1 MLTSLVLSAA
11 LLGLAHAT
19 LVDLNTTQS
28 DGVTI
33 LETKTFETTLTPAN
47 KIVVGGGTAGLT
59 IARRLAESSLKTS
72 VLVLEA
78 GGSGVGLNV
87 VTIPEKSFSFVGTD
101 IDWGFTIAPQEH
113 AGEYEINLSSGKIL
127 GGDSAVNGLV
137 WTRAS
142 KAEYDAFETLGS
154 PGWNWD
160 TLYAHMRKAEQLEY
174 PSASLIDE
182 YGYVVDASSLGES
195 GPVSVSFPAY
205 LPIQHKTLVEAS
217 VELGHT
223 FNTDAYSGDNAGV
236 YYSLSSQNTV
246 PVRETSEFAY
256 LTPWETHKQLTVFT
270 YATVSKI
277 NLDDSSEPKATG
289 VQVIFPDG
297 SEYTASLKSGGEVI
311 LSAGVV
317 RTPQLLEL
325 SGIGNSSILTPLGI
339 DVKVEL
345 PGVGANYEDHT
356 MALLT
361 YQLKDGYLSF
371 DALSYNETLLEEE
384 TELYSEG
391 EGWLTFAQAVVNFE
405 PIDVILTADEIEEA
419 KEILS
424 TKPESTPQDQ
434 FDILK
439 ELILNGTTQVE
450 YLLFNSFSAGDDKE
464 SNTSYVSLSITHTHP
479 LSRGS
484 IHINSTSIDDFPVI
498 NPNMFEAEWD
508 QWWLAKAT
516 AYGRKFF
523 QTQAFQ
529 EIVVSEEVYPGSSVS
544 TDDEWLEY
552 VKENLNAGYHS
563 AGTASLLPKESNGV
577 VGANLTVYGTQNL
590 RVVDLSI
597 LPMLISAHTQPAA
610 YAIGE
615 LAATLITTG
624 STNC

>member
-1 MLTSLVLSAA
+1 MFTKLVLSAV
-11 LLGLAHAT
+11 LLGLTRAA
-19 LVDLNTTQS
+19 LVDLNATQS
-28 DGVTI
+28 DGVKI
-33 LETKTFETTLTPAN
+33 LKKQTFDYVCYNSL
-47 KIVVGGGTAGLT
+47 IVVGGGTAGLT
-59 IARRLAESSLKTS
+59 VARRLAESSSKTS

-78 GGSGVGLNV
+78 GGSGVGKDV
-87 VTIPEKSFSFVGTD
+87 VTIPKNSFAFVGTE

-113 AGEYEINLSSGKIL
+113 AADAEINLSSGKIL
-127 GGDSAVNGLV
+127 GGDSSVNGLV

-160 TLYAHMRKAEQLEY
+160 TLYAHMQKAEQLEY

-182 YGYVVDASSLGES
+182 FGYVVDASSLGTS

-205 LPIQHKTLVEAS
+205 LPLQHKTLIEAS

-223 FNTDAYSGDNAGV
+223 FNTDAYGGENAGV

-256 LTPWETHKQLTVFT
+256 LTPWETHKQLTVLT

-277 NLDDSSEPKATG
+277 NLDKSAKATG

-297 SEYTASLKSGGEVI
+297 SKHTAGLKSGGEVI

-325 SGIGNSSILTPLGI
+325 SGIGDSSILTPLGI
-339 DVKVEL
+339 DIKVDL

-356 MALLT
+356 LTLLT
-361 YQLKDGYLSF
+361 YQLKDGILSF
-371 DALSYNETLLEEE
+371 DALSYNETLLAEE
-384 TELYSEG
+384 TALYSLG
-391 EGWLTFAQAVVNFE
+391 QGWLTFAQAVVNFE
-405 PIDVILTADEIEEA
+405 PIDVVLTADEIEEA
-419 KEILS
+419 KQILS
-424 TKPESTPQDQ
+424 TKPESIPQDQ
-434 FDILK
+434 FDIIK
-439 ELILNGTTQVE
+439 EQILNGTTQ
-450 YLLFNSFSAGDDKE
+450 FNSFSAGTTKE
-464 SNTSYVSLSITHTHP
+464 ANTSYISMAITHTHP

-484 IHINSTSIDDFPVI
+484 IHINSSSIDDYPII
-498 NPNMFEAEWD
+498 NPNMLEAEWD
-508 QWWLAKAT
+508 NWFLAKAT
-516 AYGRKFF
+516 AYGRKIFE
-523 QTQAFQ
+523 TQAFQ
-529 EIVVSEEVYPGSSVS
+529 EIVVSEEVFPGSSVS
-544 TDDEWLEY
+544 TDAEWLTY
-552 VKENLNAGYHS
+552 VQENLNSGYHS
-563 AGTASLLPKESNGV
+563 VGSASLLPKESNGV
-577 VGANLTVYGTQNL
+577 VDANLRVYGTKNL
-590 RVVDLSI
+590 RVVDLSV
-597 LPMLISAHTQPAA
+597 LPLLISAHTQPAA